1 MGTEASRTHGSNA
14 VTSAIA
20 WCGALAALYLSLA
33 WSLGWPGGWS
43 LRQRLDPADARRA
56 REVAAHARE
65 RVNTFVTENELA
77 PAGSIVFLGSS
88 TIERMPL
95 AELFPSRAC
104 LNRGLA
110 RAEVPLIV
118 ALLPRLLP
126 RAPCAGFVVYAGSV
140 DWREGHASI
149 ESVLERLARLLDALE
164 ATHARA
170 PVALI
175 GLLPDRDGGAAEE
188 LTLAALDRGCAELA
202 RRASHPERPVAYVT
216 TLREPLSSPSG
227 RLSEAHSADDLH
239 LDRNGYRV
247 LARWLVED
255 GGELAHRLAP

>member
-1 MGTEASRTHGSNA
+1 MSNKASQTHGSSVA
-14 VTSAIA
+14 ATAIA
-20 WCGALAALYLSLA
+20 WAGALAALYILGA

-43 LRQRLDPADARRA
+43 LRQALDPSDERRA
-56 REVAAHARE
+56 RSVAAHAQE
-65 RVNTFVTENELA
+65 RLHTFASENERA

-140 DWREGHASI
+140 DWREEHASV
-149 ESVLERLARLLDALE
+149 ETVLERLARLLDALE
-164 ATHARA
+164 AAQARA

-175 GLLPDRDGGAAEE
+175 GLLPDRDGGAADA

-202 RRASHPERPVAYVT
+202 RRASRLERPVAYVT
-216 TLREPLSSPSG
+216 TRREPLSSPDG
-227 RLSEAHSADDLH
+227 QLSEGHSADDLH
-239 LDRNGYRV
+239 LDANGYRV

-255 GGELAHRLAP
+255 GGELARKLAP